1 MVRPRFSLLMKIQL
15 WLLLNLVVL
24 GAVLVVILNLQFQ
37 LHPSSP
43 LLGRFETRLEAIGE
57 LIRVEVVNTT
67 REQRDVILARYAQ
80 AYGIDFYLFDN
91 NSTQLGGIPI
101 NLPDDLAFHLHGGG
115 TRPPPPP
122 PRPKGPGQRHPIF
135 KVQTS
140 NPTRYWVGIRVP
152 VVNEGSPEPVRATL
166 LAASYSAN
174 GNGLFFDP
182 LPWVYI
188 LLAATGFSILFW
200 LPMVRH
206 ITKTISQLTK
216 ATEQIAD
223 GQFEVRVDENRT
235 DELGRLSKAINHLA
249 SRLSGY
255 VTGQRRFMGDIAH
268 ELCSPIGRIQMALGI
283 LDVRI
288 DPKNRMYVEDLEEEV
303 HQMSKL
309 VNELLTFS
317 KAGLKPEAVQ
327 LQKVRLRPLVTQIT
341 DREAG
346 KGVPL
351 LVEIPDT
358 LLVEANPALLSRA
371 VSNIVRNAIRYAGS
385 AGPVRII
392 TQPEG
397 THQVRLSVIDS
408 GAGVPESELSRLF
421 DPFYRIERDRA
432 RSTGGAGLGLAI
444 VKSCV
449 ESFQASVSARNL
461 TPKGF
466 EVSLLLK
473 VGE

>member
-1 MVRPRFSLLMKIQL
+1 MIRPRFSLLMKIQL
-15 WLLLNLVVL
+15 WLLLNLVIL
-24 GAVLVVILNLQFQ
+24 GAALVVILNLQFQ

-57 LIRVEVVNTT
+57 LIRVEVANTS
-67 REQRDVILARYAQ
+67 RDQRDAILARYTQ
-80 AYGIDFYLFDN
+80 AYGIDFYLFE
-91 NSTQLGGIPI
+91 NSGTQLAGLPV
-101 NLPDDLAFHLHGGG
+101 NLPDDLNFHLLGRN
-115 TRPPPPP
+115 RPAPPP
-122 PRPKGPGQRHPIF
+122 PRPGGSPPHHPIF

-152 VVNEGSPEPVRATL
+152 VVDEKSPEPIRATL
-166 LAASYSAN
+166 LAASYSAS

-206 ITKTISQLTK
+206 ITTTISQLTT

-223 GQFEVRVDENRT
+223 GQFDIRVDENRT

-249 SRLSGY
+249 NRLSGY
-255 VTGQRRFMGDIAH
+255 VAGQRRFMGDIAH
-268 ELCSPIGRIQMALGI
+268 ELCSPIGRIQLALGI
-283 LDVRI
+283 LDARI
-288 DPKNRMYVEDLEEEV
+288 DPRNRVYVEDLEEEV
-303 HQMSKL
+303 TQMSKL

-341 DREAG
+341 DREAS

-385 AGPVRII
+385 AGPVKIVA
-392 TQPEG
+392 QSEG
-397 THQVRLSVIDS
+397 SQQIRLSVIDCGS
-408 GAGVPESELSRLF
+408 GVPEGEIERLF

-461 TPKGF
+461 KPKGF
-466 EVSLLLK
+466 EVSVLLK
-473 VGE
+473 TE

>member
-1 MVRPRFSLLMKIQL
+1 MKIQL

-24 GAVLVVILNLQFQ
+24 GVALAMMLSLQFQ

-57 LIRVEVVNTT
+57 LIRVEVVNTS
-67 REQRDVILARYAQ
+67 REQRDAILARYTQ
-80 AYGIDFYLFDN
+80 AYGIDFYLFEN
-91 NSTQLGGIPI
+91 TGSQLAGVPVS
-101 NLPDDLAFHLHGGG
+101 LPDDLTFHLLG
-115 TRPPPPP
+115 RNRPAPPPSPP
-122 PRPKGPGQRHPIF
+122 GGSPHRHPIF

-152 VVNEGSPEPVRATL
+152 VMDETSPEPVRATL
-166 LAASYSAN
+166 LAASNSAN

-182 LPWVYI
+182 LPWVSI

-206 ITKTISQLTK
+206 ITTTISQLTT

-223 GQFEVRVDENRT
+223 GQFEVRVDESRT

-249 SRLSGY
+249 TRLSGY

-268 ELCSPIGRIQMALGI
+268 ELCSPIGRIQLALGI
-283 LDVRI
+283 LDARI
-288 DPKNRMYVEDLEEEV
+288 DPGNRSYVEDLEEEV
-303 HQMSKL
+303 NQMSKL

-327 LQKVRLRPLVTQIT
+327 LQKVRLLPLVKQIT
-341 DREAG
+341 DRESG

-351 LVEIPDT
+351 LVEIPDA
-358 LLVEANPALLSRA
+358 LQVEANPALLSRA
-371 VSNIVRNAIRYAGS
+371 VSNIVRNAIRYAGH
-385 AGPVRII
+385 AGPVKII

-397 THQVRLSVIDS
+397 ARQVRLSVIDS
-408 GAGVPESELSRLF
+408 GPGVPEGEVSRLF

-461 TPKGF
+461 KPKGF
-466 EVSLLLK
+466 EVSVLLK
-473 VGE
+473 TE